1 MQITLVLDCLAPGT
15 VSFWFH
21 TFFGNYLA
29 DIFDGRHFLIWWTR
43 AMFKFYKM
51 AAIFKYNLTLK
62 SFYTFIIARLDPLL
76 R

>member
-1 MQITLVLDCLAPGT
+1 
-15 VSFWFH
+15 
-21 TFFGNYLA
+21 
-29 DIFDGRHFLIWWTR
+29 
-43 AMFKFYKM
+43 MFKFYKM